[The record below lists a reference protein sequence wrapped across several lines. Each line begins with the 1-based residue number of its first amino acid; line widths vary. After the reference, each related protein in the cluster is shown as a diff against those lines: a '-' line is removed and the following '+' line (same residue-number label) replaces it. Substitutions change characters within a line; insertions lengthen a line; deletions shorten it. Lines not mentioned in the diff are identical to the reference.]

1 MNNKEKTYTEDLQ
14 RCRDNIE
21 KIKKLIAYHKDTL
34 KKLEHKEIGILVKL
48 NNIKLLDLQDLINKG
63 GYNIDDLREAIKAGN
78 FSGVVPQNAE
88 PPAENAPV
96 QQEKTELSVNE
107 NKSSDTDEEKLNTER
122 KDEK

>member
-1 MNNKEKTYTEDLQ
+1 MNDKEKTYTEELQ

-21 KIKKLIAYHKDTL
+21 KAKKLIVYHKETL
-34 KKLEHKEIGILVKL
+34 KKLERKEIGILAKL
-48 NNIKLLDLQDLINKG
+48 KNIKMLDLQDLINKG
-63 GYNIDDLREAIKAGN
+63 GYNIDDLREAIKVGN

-96 QQEKTELSVNE
+96 QQEKTELSVDE
-107 NKSSDTDEEKLNTER
+107 NKTSDTDEEKLNTER

>member
-1 MNNKEKTYTEDLQ
+1 MNDKEKTYTEELQ

-21 KIKKLIAYHKDTL
+21 KAKKLIVYHKETL
-34 KKLEHKEIGILVKL
+34 KKLERKEIGILAKL
-48 NNIKLLDLQDLINKG
+48 KNIKMLDLQDLINKG

-88 PPAENAPV
+88 PPAENVPV
-96 QQEKTELSVNE
+96 QQEKAELSVDE
-107 NKSSDTDEEKLNTER
+107 NKTSDTDEEKLNTER